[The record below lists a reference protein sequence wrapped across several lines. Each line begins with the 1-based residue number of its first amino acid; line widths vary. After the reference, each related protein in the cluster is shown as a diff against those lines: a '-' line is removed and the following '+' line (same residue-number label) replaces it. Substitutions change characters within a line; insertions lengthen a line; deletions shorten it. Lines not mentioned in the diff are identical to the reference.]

1 MQLVCQLYLE
11 VLSLF
16 NNELSGQIPTSI
28 CNIENIEYIVLD
40 NNQFCP
46 PYPECLNEN
55 EMGFQDT
62 SECVDIDY
70 CDLNFDGEIDVL
82 DIVIILNCI
91 LENEG
96 CDYLCMD
103 YNSDNDIDILD
114 IITMVNIILEN

>member
-1 MQLVCQLYLE
+1 
-11 VLSLF
+11 
-16 NNELSGQIPTSI
+16 
-28 CNIENIEYIVLD
+28 
-40 NNQFCP
+40 
-46 PYPECLNEN
+46 
-55 EMGFQDT
+55 MGFQDT

-103 YNSDNDIDILD
+103 YNSDNDIDILGGHSSYNMRNVLESRPHISSNQEEY
-114 IITMVNIILEN
+114 IINK